1 MKKILKYGIMGM
13 LMSSF
18 GFLVGSLFY
27 LDSSLDKKTVITVFI
42 MGFIVGM
49 VTTIFDI
56 TSLSYVT
63 AIIIHFFVTL
73 TIITISN
80 FILGSGTFLLN
91 HIFTYLA
98 QFIFIYV
105 IIWIG
110 IYFFQRKDVDTINQ
124 QLKKRKK

>member
-56 TSLSYVT
+56 TSLSYIT

-80 FILGSGTFLLN
+80 LTLGGGEFISN

>member
-1 MKKILKYGIMGM
+1 MTRILKYGIMGM
-13 LMSSF
+13 LISSF
-18 GFLVGSLFY
+18 GFLAGSLFY
-27 LDSSLDKKTVITVFI
+27 LDSSLDNKTTITVFA
-42 MGFIVGM
+42 MGFLIGTMSV
-49 VTTIFDI
+49 IFDI

-63 AIIIHFFVTL
+63 AIIIHFFITFTV
-73 TIITISN
+73 ITISN

-110 IYFFQRKDVDTINQ
+110 IYFFQRKDVATINQ

>member
-56 TSLSYVT
+56 TSLSYIT
-63 AIIIHFFVTL
+63 AIIIHFFITF
-73 TIITISN
+73 TIITLSN
-80 FILGSGTFLLN
+80 FILGSGTFISN